1 MWILLF
7 QTMLYE
13 YAISLT
19 VHISPPQNIWHKN
32 KVPQS
37 CILWYVSV
45 FSKLS
50 LFCFQFSFNDPSK
63 KQPAVTQHKHR
74 RRRGKNSRA
83 GRRLKRAN
91 GWQRASVKQ
100 DVPFCSLYGTGGP
113 GGDGPGCWWGKPPRH
128 QALLQKSWRGPDPC
142 VHWAPP
148 KWKTEDI
155 MHLHASV
162 AALLCSGL
170 KAGITSNMKEQ
181 H

>member
-37 CILWYVSV
+37 CILRYVSV

-50 LFCFQFSFNDPSK
+50 LFWFLFSFNDPSK

-74 RRRGKNSRA
+74 RRRGKNSGA
-83 GRRLKRAN
+83 GRRLKKERMDDRGLVWN
-91 GWQRASVKQ
+91 RMY
-100 DVPFCSLYGTGGP
+100 PFVLCPGRVVLGVTARGVGEVNLHVIRHFFKKV
-113 GGDGPGCWWGKPPRH
+113 GGDQTLVSIELPLNGKQRT
-128 QALLQKSWRGPDPC
+128 S
-142 VHWAPP
+142 
-148 KWKTEDI
+148 
-155 MHLHASV
+155 
-162 AALLCSGL
+162 CS
-170 KAGITSNMKEQ
+170 
-181 H
+181 